1 MTKSHSIKT
10 VALGLLGLGL
20 LWGFASA
27 GEFLVDSMAL
37 PVPGAIVGMLLLL
50 LFCTLSG
57 AEPKPM
63 REVAPLLLSHMNLLF
78 LPASV
83 GVITL
88 ATVVSDQFTQIVII
102 VLASTFLAFAVC
114 GLAFAFLTKSE
125 DLKK

>member
-1 MTKSHSIKT
+1 MTKSNSVKT
-10 VALGLLGLGL
+10 VALGLLGIGL
-20 LWGFASA
+20 LWGFAGA
-27 GEFLVDSMAL
+27 GEFLVDLMAL
-37 PVPGAIVGMLLLL
+37 PIPGAIVGMLLLL

-57 AEPKPM
+57 AEPKPT
-63 REVAPLLLSHMNLLF
+63 RDVAPLLLSHMNLLF

-88 ATVVSDQFTQIVII
+88 ASVVSGQFTYILIT

-114 GLAFAFLTKSE
+114 GLAFTFFTKTK